1 MTSPDRPR
9 RATELVVDGDGAVDQ
24 RVLAAVAVTDCV
36 DTAVLATLVGVGAS
50 AVRASLDAAT
60 AAGLVMPTAPHLS
73 PDDRRHLLAAVS
85 RSVAEDLHD
94 RLLGRLV
101 DGVPLAASSAAALV
115 ESGCR
120 DPRLV
125 RHLLASFAQVS
136 WPERTLVVDL
146 AEAAGADPIDVA
158 AHRAEIAAALGD
170 FDQVLRCSDVVLSRA
185 DHAALPRA
193 ARAAAVAHAH
203 RGMTTLSA
211 QTFRFLGDRVPVAD
225 APFAIW
231 AHLGVGDT
239 DVRDLLESLD
249 ASAAPTSTGRGT
261 AMVARGLCRSFEGD
275 GTAALPLLVQ
285 ASTALLPMADGLVMP
300 DSPAA
305 LAALLA
311 IGHGE
316 LDTADQVL
324 VAALHADLGGSAFWA
339 RHHLLRAWV
348 AMLRGQLD
356 QATSLVDLAVANGP
370 LSTRDDTTMHAVR
383 VGIARRGADTAEL
396 ISRWHQARECLPH
409 LWVDLYSLLT
419 LGELSVAAGRLRE
432 SFRVES
438 HLADATAL
446 LHRLGD
452 PPAWGTMFHWYG
464 VHASFAAEDRDM
476 LLPHAEALAAASST
490 SRVAAQL
497 ASVGRTWVRALANDV
512 DVTAVQ
518 QGVRTLASL
527 GLNWDAGRLAA
538 RAAAS
543 TPDRRDMLELMHL
556 ARATQHRSGA
566 DDLTAPV
573 TPAGGGSPITE
584 REWEVARMVIDGLT
598 YREIG
603 DRLFISPKTVE
614 HHVARIRRRLGAGT
628 RQEMLSILRTM
639 VSARQES

>member
-1 MTSPDRPR
+1 MTGPDRPR
-9 RATELVVDGDGAVDQ
+9 RATELVVDGTGETDQ
-24 RVLAAVAVTDCV
+24 RVLAAVAVTDCI
-36 DTAVLATLVGVGAS
+36 DTTTLATLVGLEAA
-50 AVRASLDAAT
+50 AVRASLDAAIAEDVIT
-60 AAGLVMPTAPHLS
+60 STAPHLS
-73 PDDRRHLLAAVS
+73 PDHRRRVLAGVPRAF
-85 RSVAEDLHD
+85 AEDLHD
-94 RLLGRLV
+94 QTLGRLV
-101 DGVPLAASSAAALV
+101 AGAPMAASSAAALI

-120 DPRLV
+120 DPRLAH
-125 RHLLASFAQVS
+125 HLLASAAQVS
-136 WPERTLVVDL
+136 WGERTLVVDL
-146 AEAAGADPIDVA
+146 AESAGADAVEVA

-170 FDQVLRCSDVVLSRA
+170 FDQVLRSSDVVLSQA
-185 DHAALPRA
+185 HHAALPRA

-211 QTFRFLGDRVPVAD
+211 ETFSYLGDRIPVAD

-249 ASAAPTSTGRGT
+249 TRAAPTSTGRGMT
-261 AMVARGLCRSFEGD
+261 MVARGLSRSLEDD

-285 ASTALLPMADGLVMP
+285 ASTALLPVADDLVMP
-300 DSPAA
+300 ESPAA

-311 IGHGE
+311 IGLGE
-316 LDTADQVL
+316 LDTASQVL
-324 VAALHADLGGSAFWA
+324 VAAVDADLGGSALWA

-370 LSTRDDTTMHAVR
+370 LSTRDDTMMHALR
-383 VGIARRGADTAEL
+383 VGIARRGGDTADL
-396 ISRWHQARECLPH
+396 ISRWNHARECLPH

-452 PPAWGTMFHWYG
+452 PPAWATMFHWYG
-464 VHASFAAEDRDM
+464 VLASFAAEDRDM
-476 LLPHAEALAAASST
+476 LLPHAEALAAASPT

-512 DVTAVQ
+512 DVAAVQ
-518 QGVRTLASL
+518 QGVGTLAAL

-584 REWEVARMVIDGLT
+584 REWEVAQMVIDGLT

-603 DRLFISPKTVE
+603 ERLFISPKTVE
-614 HHVARIRRRLGAGT
+614 HHVARIRRRLGAGN
-628 RQEMLSILRTM
+628 RQEMLSILRTL
-639 VSARQES
+639 STARQES